1 MVEESRSL
9 RWMFPRMNATF
20 IALIP
25 KVEKPCRPD
34 KYRPI
39 ALFNIIYK
47 IVSKIIASRIKLLL
61 PLIISPEQS
70 GYVEGRQITNGII
83 LTHEII
89 HSLKISKKPGMLLKL
104 VLPKAFDS
112 LSWKYI
118 EKTLIEF
125 GFDAS
130 RVRWIMSLI
139 SSSFFSVLIN
149 DIPCET
155 FHATCGIRQ
164 GDPLSPFLFIIMAE
178 GLG

>member
-1 MVEESRSL
+1 
-9 RWMFPRMNATF
+9 MFPGINSTF

-25 KVEKPCRPD
+25 KVEKLCRPD
-34 KYRPI
+34 KFRPI
-39 ALFNIIYK
+39 ALCNIIYK
-47 IVSKIIASRIKLLL
+47 IVSKTIASRLKLLL

-70 GYVEGRQITNGII
+70 GYVEGRQITDGII

-104 VLPKAFDS
+104 DLSKAFDS

-118 EKTLIEF
+118 ENILIAF

-130 RVRWIMSLI
+130 WVRWIMSLI

-149 DIPCET
+149 GIPSET
-155 FHATCGIRQ
+155 FHPT
-164 GDPLSPFLFIIMAE
+164 
-178 GLG
+178 